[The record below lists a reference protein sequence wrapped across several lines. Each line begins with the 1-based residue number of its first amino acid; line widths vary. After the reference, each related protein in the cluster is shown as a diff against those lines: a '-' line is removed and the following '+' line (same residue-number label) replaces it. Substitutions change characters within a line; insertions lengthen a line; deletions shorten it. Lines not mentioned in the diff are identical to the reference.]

1 MKSTNDQSVLDFV
14 KEFVFDG
21 NSPSDIISVVRMHS
35 GDVFPKEFAR
45 GKVDDVIIVEGR
57 TEVFIIPIGSGNAC
71 YIYDNNEFPVMALAV
86 GTKSKEILLLKQPKH
101 AVEFTKL
108 STTFFLFNLFTLPL
122 ETLRFIKRHL
132 FKRNFE

>member
-1 MKSTNDQSVLDFV
+1 
-14 KEFVFDG
+14 
-21 NSPSDIISVVRMHS
+21 MHS

-45 GKVDDVIIVEGR
+45 GKVDDDYVDDIPLFCGCDLIIVEGR

-71 YIYDNNEFPVMALAV
+71 YIYDNNEFPVMSLAA
-86 GTKSKEILLLKQPKH
+86 GTKSKDIMLLKQPKH